1 MLSDKVVGAQEGQQF
16 IGGLQCRVHR
26 NFYGAQTESFVAPLE
41 LVGESSQQQSL
52 GVFIRAPLI
61 ETFDASRVQVL
72 ATLEGR
78 AVAIQQDNI
87 LALTFHPE
95 LTDSPQWHD
104 YFIQMVQR
112 HVIAAQATHN
122 K

>member
-1 MLSDKVVGAQEGQQF
+1 MVGAQEGQKF

-26 NFYGAQTESFVAPLE
+26 NFYGAQAESFVAPLQM
-41 LVGESSQQQSL
+41 VGGPWAQSHQQ

-61 ETFDASRVQVL
+61 ETFDADRVRVL
-72 ATLEGR
+72 AALEQR
-78 AVAIQQDNI
+78 AVAVQQDNI

-95 LTDSPQWHD
+95 LTDSPLWHD

-112 HVIAAQATHN
+112 HIGAQAAHG
-122 K
+122 KQ